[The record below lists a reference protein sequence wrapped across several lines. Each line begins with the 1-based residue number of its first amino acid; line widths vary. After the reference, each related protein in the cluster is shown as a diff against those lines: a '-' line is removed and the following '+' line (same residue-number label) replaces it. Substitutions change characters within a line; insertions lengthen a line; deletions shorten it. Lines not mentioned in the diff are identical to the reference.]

1 MLEYTQVQYFL
12 LKRDIIMHNNV
23 RTLLATTA
31 LFFSTQMLPMAA
43 SANPGCAFE
52 KDQQGFIATC
62 SEEKQEVILTGV
74 IQPQTLTTE
83 LPGYTEGFTNYQVD
97 AQAIDVLK
105 AIKEPT
111 QIVVIIGTWCPDCHR
126 ETPHFMRIIEAA
138 ANPNIEV
145 EYIGVDRSKQDPEGL
160 AAKYAFS
167 RIPTFIVKQQG
178 KELGRIVERPQATLE
193 ADLVEILK

>member
-1 MLEYTQVQYFL
+1 
-12 LKRDIIMHNNV
+12 MHNNV

-62 SEEKQEVILTGV
+62 SEEKQEVILTGI
-74 IQPQTLTTE
+74 IQPHTLTTQ
-83 LPGYTEGFTNYQVD
+83 LPGYAEGFTNYQVD

-105 AIKEPT
+105 AIKQPI

-145 EYIGVDRSKQDPEGL
+145 EYIGVDRNKQDPEGL

-178 KELGRIVERPQATLE
+178 NELGRIVERPQATLE

>member
-1 MLEYTQVQYFL
+1 
-12 LKRDIIMHNNV
+12 MHNNIK
-23 RTLLATTA
+23 TLLATTA
-31 LFFSTQMLPMAA
+31 LFFGTQILSMPA
-43 SANPGCAFE
+43 SANSGCAFE
-52 KDQQGFIATC
+52 KEQQGFIATC

-74 IQPQTLTTE
+74 IEPQMLTTT
-83 LPGYTEGFTNYQVD
+83 LPGYADGFASYQVD
-97 AQAIDVLK
+97 AQAVDVLK
-105 AIKEPT
+105 AIDVPT

-138 ANPNIEV
+138 ANPNIQV

-178 KELGRIVERPQATLE
+178 NELGRIVERPKVSLE

>member
-62 SEEKQEVILTGV
+62 SEEKQEVILTGI
-74 IQPQTLTTE
+74 IQPQTLTTQ
-83 LPGYTEGFTNYQVD
+83 LPGYAEGFANYQVD

-105 AIKEPT
+105 AIKQPI

-145 EYIGVDRSKQDPEGL
+145 EYIGVDRNKQDPEGL

-178 KELGRIVERPQATLE
+178 NELGRIVERPQATLE

>member
-1 MLEYTQVQYFL
+1 
-12 LKRDIIMHNNV
+12 MHNNIK
-23 RTLLATTA
+23 TLLATTA
-31 LFFSTQMLPMAA
+31 LFFGTQILSMPA
-43 SANPGCAFE
+43 SANSGCAFE
-52 KDQQGFIATC
+52 KEQQGFIATC

-74 IQPQTLTTE
+74 IEPQTLTTT
-83 LPGYTEGFTNYQVD
+83 LPGYADGFASYQVD
-97 AQAIDVLK
+97 AQAVDVLK
-105 AIKEPT
+105 AIDVPT

-138 ANPNIEV
+138 ANPNIQV

-178 KELGRIVERPQATLE
+178 NELGRIVERPKVNLE

>member
-1 MLEYTQVQYFL
+1 MLEYSQVQYFL
-12 LKRDIIMHNNV
+12 LNRDIIMHNNV

-62 SEEKQEVILTGV
+62 SEEKQEVILTGI
-74 IQPQTLTTE
+74 IQPQTLTTQ
-83 LPGYTEGFTNYQVD
+83 LPGYAEGFTNYQVD

-105 AIKEPT
+105 AIKQPI

-145 EYIGVDRSKQDPEGL
+145 EYIGVDRNKQDPEGL

-178 KELGRIVERPQATLE
+178 NELGRIVERPQATLE

>member
-1 MLEYTQVQYFL
+1 MLEYTQEQYFL

-31 LFFSTQMLPMAA
+31 LFFSAQMLPMAA
-43 SANPGCAFE
+43 SANSGCAFE
-52 KDQQGFIATC
+52 KDQQGFMATC

-105 AIKEPT
+105 AINEPT

-126 ETPHFMRIIEAA
+126 ETPHFMRIIEAV

-178 KELGRIVERPQATLE
+178 NELGRIVERPQATLE

>member
-62 SEEKQEVILTGV
+62 SEEKQEVILTGI
-74 IQPQTLTTE
+74 IQPQTLTTQ
-83 LPGYTEGFTNYQVD
+83 LPGYAEGFTNYQVD
-97 AQAIDVLK
+97 AQAIGVLK
-105 AIKEPT
+105 AIKQPI

-145 EYIGVDRSKQDPEGL
+145 EYIGVDRNKQDPEGL

-178 KELGRIVERPQATLE
+178 NELGRIVERPQATLE

>member
-62 SEEKQEVILTGV
+62 SEEKQEVILTGI
-74 IQPQTLTTE
+74 IQPQTLTTQ
-83 LPGYTEGFTNYQVD
+83 LPGYAEGFTNYQVD

-105 AIKEPT
+105 AIKQPI

-145 EYIGVDRSKQDPEGL
+145 EYIGVDRNKQDHEGL

-178 KELGRIVERPQATLE
+178 NELGRIVERPQATLE

>member
-1 MLEYTQVQYFL
+1 M
-12 LKRDIIMHNNV
+12 NNSV

-31 LFFSTQMLPMAA
+31 LFFSTQMLPMVV
-43 SANPGCAFE
+43 SANAGCAFE

-74 IQPQTLTTE
+74 IQSQTIASE
-83 LPGYTEGFTNYQVD
+83 LPGYAEGFANYQVD
-97 AQAIDVLK
+97 ASAIDVLK

-111 QIVVIIGTWCPDCHR
+111 KIVVIIGTWCPDCHR
-126 ETPHFMRIIEAA
+126 ETPHFMRIIETV

-145 EYIGVDRSKQDPEGL
+145 EYIGVDRNKQDPEGL

-167 RIPTFIVKQQG
+167 RIPTFIVHQQG
-178 KELGRIVERPQATLE
+178 KEMGRIVERPTVSLE
-193 ADLVEILK
+193 ADLVKILQ